1 MNVDRLINLLVTL
14 TLVAMMTGIGL
25 GVDYARIAAV
35 VRNRNLL
42 LRAGIANYV
51 CVPAITIGLLLW
63 FHSPPLIAAG
73 FLIVAVCPGAPYGP
87 PLTALAGGDTTAATG
102 LMVVLAGSSAI
113 VGPLLLRLLLP
124 LLAAGYP
131 LKVSALRMIET
142 LLVSQL
148 LPLAVGIALRHRRP
162 GLARKLKQPLDRVSA
177 LLGLVVLGLI
187 LVNYVRILAAIRFA
201 AYAGMLTL
209 ALGSTVSGWLLGG
222 PGADHRKAMAFSTAV
237 RNVAL
242 SLVIATASFA
252 ETPAVTAALAYG
264 VLQTVAIASLA
275 LAWSH
280 VETAARTLRAGWC
293 SMGRRMPGKS

>member
-25 GVDYARIAAV
+25 GVDYARITAV
-35 VRNRNLL
+35 VRNRDLL

-63 FHSPPLIAAG
+63 FHSPPLVAAG
-73 FLIVAVCPGAPYGP
+73 FLIVAVCPGAAYGP
-87 PLTALAGGDTTAATG
+87 PLTAWAGGDTTAATG
-102 LMVVLAGSSAI
+102 PMVVLAGFVGDCGPVAAAPATVLTGGRLSAESQR
-113 VGPLLLRLLLP
+113 VAHDRNP
-124 LLAAGYP
+124 AGQPTPASGSGYCP
-131 LKVSALRMIET
+131 APSA
-142 LLVSQL
+142 
-148 LPLAVGIALRHRRP
+148 P
-162 GLARKLKQPLDRVSA
+162 GEQPLDRVSA
-177 LLGLVVLGLI
+177 LLGLVVLGFI

-209 ALGSTVSGWLLGG
+209 ALGSTASGWLLGG
-222 PGADHRKAMAFSTAV
+222 LGADHRKAMAFSTAV

-242 SLVIATASFA
+242 SLVIATSSFA

-280 VETAARTLRAGWC
+280 VETAVRTLRAGWY